1 MSLQA
6 LLADVD
12 QDWHAAPGGEAIADA
27 VLLARAQASVL
38 GRRLLAR
45 QLAAGPGAA
54 LLAPGPGRDVGTVAR
69 RWPRATLSALA
80 RDLGV
85 LAFAPAIRAE
95 IRREPVR
102 RMKAALGGSYLL
114 ALDQGVWDGRAPAE
128 VQLALQARLS
138 QALLPATAPG
148 EALLAMFDAQGRA
161 ELGSWARQRD
171 PALADWVALLHP
183 RQAPVHAHLPEKPV
197 LRLVTHHELR
207 GAVA

>member
-12 QDWHAAPGGEAIADA
+12 QDWLAAPGGEATADA
-27 VLLARAQASVL
+27 VLLAKAQGSVL

-45 QLAAGPGAA
+45 QLACGPGAA
-54 LLAPGPGRDVGTVAR
+54 LLAPTPGRDAGNVAR

-85 LAFAPAIRAE
+85 LAYAPAIRAE

-102 RMKAALGGSYLL
+102 RLKAALGSSYLL
-114 ALDQGVWDGRAPAE
+114 ALDQGVWEGRVPAD
-128 VQLALQARLS
+128 VQLALQDRLS
-138 QALLPATAPG
+138 QALLPAAGPG
-148 EALLAMFDAQGRA
+148 DGLFAMFDQQGRA
-161 ELGSWARQRD
+161 ELGAWARQRD

-183 RQAPVHAHLPEKPV
+183 RQAPVQAHLPEKPV
-197 LRLVTHHELR
+197 LRLVTHHERR
-207 GAVA
+207 GADA

>member
-12 QDWHAAPGGEAIADA
+12 RDWLASPQGEALADA
-27 VLLARAQASVL
+27 GLLARAQGSVL

-45 QLAAGPGAA
+45 QLAAGAGAA
-54 LLAPGPGRDVGTVAR
+54 LLAPSPGRDAGNVAR
-69 RWPRATLSALA
+69 RWPRATLSALT

-85 LAFAPAIRAE
+85 LAYAPAIRAE

-102 RMKAALGGSYLL
+102 RMKSALGNSYLL
-114 ALDQGVWDGRAPAE
+114 ALDQGVWDGRVAPE
-128 VQLALQARLS
+128 VLQVLQSRLS
-138 QALLPATAPG
+138 DALLPVTVPG
-148 EALLAMFDAQGRA
+148 DTLFAMFDLQGRA
-161 ELGSWARQRD
+161 ELGAWARQRD

-183 RQAPVHAHLPEKPV
+183 RQALVQAHLPEKPV
-197 LRLVTHHELR
+197 LRLVTHHERR